1 MKTKT
6 FTAAVALTS
15 FLTLGGAV
23 VAAEGPHDA
32 YDRALGG
39 KVFSQTS
46 NNSGE
51 TMGKAAYGTPTDK
64 SVWSGH
70 EAYDRAFL
78 GIEPRKQEDVTMGK
92 AAYGSSYSSFDG
104 HAGYRKAFYGD

>member
-6 FTAAVALTS
+6 FTAAIALTGLLS
-15 FLTLGGAV
+15 FGGVV

-32 YDRALGG
+32 YDRTLGG

-46 NNSGE
+46 DNSGK
-51 TMGKAAYGTPTDK
+51 TTGKAAYGTPTDK
-64 SVWSGH
+64 SIWSGH

-78 GIEPRKQEDVTMGK
+78 GIEPRKQEEVTMGK
-92 AAYGSSYSSFDG
+92 AAYGSSYS
-104 HAGYRKAFYGD
+104 

>member
-15 FLTLGGAV
+15 FLTLGGVV

>member
-1 MKTKT
+1 MKTKN
-6 FTAAVALTS
+6 FTAALALTS
-15 FLTLGGAV
+15 LLTCGGVV

-46 NNSGE
+46 DSSGE
-51 TMGKAAYGTPTDK
+51 AMGKAAYGTPTDK
-64 SVWSGH
+64 SIWSGH

-78 GIEPRKQEDVTMGK
+78 GIEPRKQEEGTMGK

-104 HAGYRKAFYGD
+104 HAAYRNAFYGD

>member
-6 FTAAVALTS
+6 FTAVLALS
-15 FLTLGGAV
+15 SLLTGGGVV

-32 YDRALGG
+32 YNFTLGG
-39 KVFSQTS
+39 KAFSQ
-46 NNSGE
+46 NKGKPDE
-51 TMGKAAYGTPTDK
+51 AMGKAAYGTPTDK

-70 EAYDRAFL
+70 DAYDRALL

-92 AAYGSSYSSFDG
+92 AAYGSSSSSVDA
-104 HAGYRKAFYGD
+104 HAVYRNAFFGD

>member
-1 MKTKT
+1 MKTKI
-6 FTAAVALTS
+6 FTATLALTGL
-15 FLTLGGAV
+15 LTLGGAV

-39 KVFSQTS
+39 KVVSQNKDKS
-46 NNSGE
+46 SE

-64 SVWSGH
+64 SIWSGH

-78 GIEPRKQEDVTMGK
+78 GIEPRKQEEATMGK
-92 AAYGSSYSSFDG
+92 AAYGSSYSSFDA
-104 HAGYRKAFYGD
+104 HAGYHNAFFGD